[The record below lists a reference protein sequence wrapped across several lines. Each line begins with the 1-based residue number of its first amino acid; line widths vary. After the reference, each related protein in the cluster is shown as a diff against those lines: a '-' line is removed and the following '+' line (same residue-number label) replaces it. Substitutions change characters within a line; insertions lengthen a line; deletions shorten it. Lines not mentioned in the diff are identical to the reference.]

1 MDTDVTLKPL
11 VTVLMPVYNA
21 EKHLDEAIMSIRKQ
35 TYDLFEFL
43 IINDGSIDQSE
54 EIILA
59 HQAEDNRIRY
69 VKNQKNLQ
77 LIATLNKG
85 FHLATGEYI
94 ARMDADDIALPNRLL
109 RQVETMERNR
119 DVGICGSWINVFGI
133 KDEIIRYPETNEE
146 ILAAMFFYNP
156 FSHPSVMLRKSEI
169 ERLQLNYNSAYL
181 QAEDYQLWFQC
192 FNKTGLYNIP
202 EVLLHYRVH
211 ESQLGFVAPEASI
224 ASTKRLKLEALQ
236 LFQEQFTEEESKEWF
251 NIISDQ
257 PSLNHLT
264 LDVIQKV
271 CVLNHKYEVVSPHF
285 FERKLAGAWKNC
297 FLEMKSVPFNSTKW
311 YLTSSIN
318 KHIKFTIKQKLSIF
332 RKTLFSL

>member
-211 ESQLGFVAPEASI
+211 ESQLGFVAPQASI
-224 ASTKRLKLEALQ
+224 ESTKRLKMEALN
-236 LFQEQFTEEESKEWF
+236 LFGTDFSQEECLEWLKIVHGSPSFTDLT
-251 NIISDQ
+251 I
-257 PSLNHLT
+257 HL
-264 LDVIQKV
+264 IQKV
-271 CVLNHKYEVVSPHF
+271 LNQNRKLNVVSTF
-285 FERKLAGAWKNC
+285 YLERKLASAWKNS
-297 FLEMKSVPFNSTKW
+297 FLEAKKINMAEFNLLIKE
-311 YLTSSIN
+311 SIH
-318 KHIKFTIKQKLSIF
+318 KHIHFSLKQKISIF
-332 RKTLFSL
+332 LKLLAL